1 MEQWSTQVTCN
12 HPGGTSNLPCKAM
25 AHSHKFFVNDPY
37 NAAALD
43 EDEDEDDELTITR
56 GSEVD
61 RLEIDELIDLA
72 NSKLVARYSDAL
84 ANTSSHQP
92 AVAAQPSSNVPA
104 TPWTEDIWAAKDA
117 DF

>member
-1 MEQWSTQVTCN
+1 LQDLLNPASPDEEPS
-12 HPGGTSNLPCKAM
+12 
-25 AHSHKFFVNDPY
+25 FFVNDPY